1 MTGTLCDLVATLP
14 ELVGTLL
21 DRETTL
27 KRGRFREETLTDMFV
42 ASLAAFAGPE
52 LVIQYPHEAST
63 GGDID
68 LEFWNVETDRRVLLR
83 LQAKR
88 LNAAESR
95 GKFLRVQ
102 NRSYQELLHKVPTT
116 GEYQFEIFNNTRDGY
131 VPLYI
136 FYNHGS
142 VVADQYYANKC
153 PKVRGINLAFAI
165 DVALAMEEQ
174 LRARPKVL
182 YNKRLT
188 RLQPLFFGLEEI
200 LCPGGQLAG
209 LVPTPDAVSEALQ
222 NLWNNRVG
230 MSESDKTTRSS
241 VHYLRDQRFGESS
254 PASRPRLPD
263 GPAIRT
269 SSEVK
274 RCTITFISGS
284 TRDEKAPSTEEPS
297 QR

>member
-14 ELVGTLL
+14 VLVGTLL
-21 DRETTL
+21 DREAKL

-68 LEFWNVETDRRVLLR
+68 LEFWHVETDRRVLLR

-95 GKFLRVQ
+95 GKFIKVQ

-116 GEYQFEIFNNTRDGY
+116 GKYQFEILNNTRDGY

-142 VVADQYYANKC
+142 VAADPYYANKC
-153 PKVRGINLAFAI
+153 PEVHGINLAFAI
-165 DVALAMEEQ
+165 DVALAMEDQ
-174 LRARPKVL
+174 LGARPKVL

-200 LCPGGQLAG
+200 LCPGGQLTG
-209 LVPTPDAVSEALQ
+209 FVPTPDAVSKALQ
-222 NLWNNRVG
+222 NLWNKRVG
-230 MSESDKTTRSS
+230 MSESDEATRLS
-241 VHYLRDQRFGESS
+241 VHYLLGPLFRESS
-254 PASRPRLPD
+254 PAPRPRLLD

-269 SSEVK
+269 SSEV
-274 RCTITFISGS
+274 RRYTITFISGS
-284 TRDEKAPSTEEPS
+284 PRDEKAPSTEEPS